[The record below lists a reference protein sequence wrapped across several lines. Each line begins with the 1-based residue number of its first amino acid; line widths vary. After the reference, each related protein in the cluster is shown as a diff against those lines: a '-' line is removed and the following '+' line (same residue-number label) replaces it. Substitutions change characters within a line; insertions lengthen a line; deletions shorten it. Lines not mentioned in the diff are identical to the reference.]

1 MGYSRKKIEN
11 KWTGGFSSKWTGLQ
25 FVKFLER
32 KIIGFRI
39 SGEKTEMLSVK
50 FENLE
55 E

>member
-1 MGYSRKKIEN
+1 MS
-11 KWTGGFSSKWTGLQ
+11 KWTGLLFSSKWTGLIE

-32 KIIGFRI
+32 KIIVWI